1 MVIGR
6 NGALSTLY
14 HSCGFARQ
22 QSVLKTFPSSAC
34 LCSED
39 VHSLTM
45 AFLCKFGYII
55 NKQSTVLR
63 LYCFI

>member
-6 NGALSTLY
+6 DGALSTLY

-22 QSVLKTFPSSAC
+22 QSVLKTFPNSAC

-39 VHSLTM
+39 VRSLTM

-55 NKQSTVLR
+55 NK
-63 LYCFI
+63 